1 MAFEFAGRTALVTG
15 ANRGIGRAI
24 VEALLER
31 GAAKVWAGA
40 RRDGALADLVAAH
53 GRRVEPLVLDV
64 TSEADVAAAA
74 RRATD
79 VALVVNNAGV
89 ALHANAP
96 ATDAEWLRVGRQE
109 LEVNLFGTF
118 AVSQAFAPVLARQGG
133 GAIVNVISV
142 AGLVSFPIL
151 LSYSASKA
159 ALHSL
164 TQGLR
169 VALRGQATQVFGVYP
184 GPVDTEMAA
193 GLPVPKTPPADVA
206 RAILDGLRAGTPD
219 IFPDPMS
226 RQFGDAFLKSPK
238 ALEEQLAASAA

>member
-1 MAFEFAGRTALVTG
+1 MAIEVAGRTALVTG

-31 GAAKVWAGA
+31 GAAKVWAGT
-40 RRDGALADLVAAH
+40 RRADALADLVAAH

-64 TSEADVAAAA
+64 TREADVAAAA

-89 ALHANAP
+89 ALRANAP

-142 AGLVSFPIL
+142 AGLVNFPIL

-169 VALRGQATQVFGVYP
+169 VGLRGQGTQVFGVYP

-206 RAILDGLRAGTPD
+206 RAILDGLAAGTPD